1 MAEKKILTVKSPTII
16 DSYYT
21 DEEFEKE
28 LDKISLEALASSG
41 QMRVIQN
48 IRKTLAVALKKK
60 YGFSN
65 GELKELTT
73 KILKNDM
80 AILTG
85 AVTYLVISSLTIPVK
100 LVQLTAETVV
110 MLMDMVTEKLSMLAQ
125 TVITRVNRWKD
136 K

>member
-1 MAEKKILTVKSPTII
+1 M
-16 DSYYT
+16 
-21 DEEFEKE
+21 
-28 LDKISLEALASSG
+28 
-41 QMRVIQN
+41 
-48 IRKTLAVALKKK
+48 
-60 YGFSN
+60 
-65 GELKELTT
+65 TT

-85 AVTYLVISSLTIPVK
+85 AVTHLVISSLTIPVK

-110 MLMDMVTEKLSMLAQ
+110 MLMDMVTENLSQLAQ

>member
-1 MAEKKILTVKSPTII
+1 M
-16 DSYYT
+16 
-21 DEEFEKE
+21 
-28 LDKISLEALASSG
+28 
-41 QMRVIQN
+41 
-48 IRKTLAVALKKK
+48 
-60 YGFSN
+60 
-65 GELKELTT
+65 TT

-110 MLMDMVTEKLSMLAQ
+110 MLMDMVTENLSLLAQ